1 MLPSLANG
9 KAFVLCLCQS
19 LCWVFGHS
27 YRASSLVAHCS
38 PFASSPTSTHCSAV
52 TLILS
57 KDCLQADLLSSLKHF
72 PLWYSVLWLQVA
84 LVSQILNSVSL
95 TQSCQALFRLSFH
108 LLWPGSSLTSI
119 VLLFGFLFVCFG
131 SLRPEGKSGGS
142 CCIFAENESLN
153 VLKAFLTNK
162 YCAWDWKIYINAIL
176 KEHVICLEN
185 WLGEHRNSSSL

>member
-1 MLPSLANG
+1 MLPSPANG
-9 KAFVLCLCQS
+9 KGFVLCLCQS

-27 YRASSLVAHCS
+27 YRESSLVAHCS

-57 KDCLQADLLSSLKHF
+57 KDCLHADLWSSLKHF

-131 SLRPEGKSGGS
+131 SLRQRVNLVA
-142 CCIFAENESLN
+142 IAASL
-153 VLKAFLTNK
+153 LKMK
-162 YCAWDWKIYINAIL
+162 VWM
-176 KEHVICLEN
+176 
-185 WLGEHRNSSSL
+185 S